1 MTDNDGAS
9 VCRQSIVDAF
19 TLQAGWCDRL
29 GSPLSARMLLIA
41 RDDIAAGGIMDS
53 ITAAFDDD
61 PVRSAMSLRLLGG
74 VHRLVLMGRAPRL
87 ARHFP
92 SVGGIPNPK
101 SLADDLI
108 STATDHGPYLA
119 ESLSVAPQT
128 NESGRSAALFPAMCT
143 AVAPRGGRI
152 RLLEIGASGGLNLML
167 DKFRYELGDWVWGPA
182 SETATIRAEWT
193 GSYPPDPGPL
203 EVVSRRG
210 CDVQP
215 LDVTDP
221 EQCLTLLSFI
231 WADQDQRFERM
242 RAAIEVARRSPP
254 VIDRAD
260 AGDWLANRLSED
272 MAEATT
278 TVVQQSVMW
287 QYLHEGTRDGVRHAL
302 EHAGR
307 SATKDA
313 PLVHI
318 TFEPGTRISER
329 GGFAITVTK
338 WPSGES
344 AILGNAQ
351 AHGAWVEW
359 GR

>member
-1 MTDNDGAS
+1 MAHLSAATPSSTRSPARRDGATAS
-9 VCRQSIVDAF
+9 GRRCPLGCSSSLATTSLLAAPWIRSRPRSTTIPCSRHCPCGCWVVFIA
-19 TLQAGWCDRL
+19 WC
-29 GSPLSARMLLIA
+29 SWASH
-41 RDDIAAGGIMDS
+41 RDL
-53 ITAAFDDD
+53 
-61 PVRSAMSLRLLGG
+61 P
-74 VHRLVLMGRAPRL
+74 
-87 ARHFP
+87 RHFP
-92 SVGGIPNPK
+92 SVGGSPNPK

-108 STATDHGPYLA
+108 GTAKDHMPYLA

-128 NESGRSAALFPAMCT
+128 NETGRAAALFPAMCA
-143 AVAPRGGRI
+143 AVAPAGGRI
-152 RLLEIGASGGLNLML
+152 RLLEIGAAGGLNLML

-182 SETATIRAEWT
+182 SDTATIRAEWT

-221 EQCLTLLSFI
+221 EQRLRLLSFV

-260 AGDWLANRLSED
+260 AGDWLANRLSEE

-287 QYLHEGTRDGVRHAL
+287 QYLSEGTRVGVRHAL

-318 TFEPGTRISER
+318 TFEPGPRISER
-329 GGFAITVTK
+329 GSFAITVTK